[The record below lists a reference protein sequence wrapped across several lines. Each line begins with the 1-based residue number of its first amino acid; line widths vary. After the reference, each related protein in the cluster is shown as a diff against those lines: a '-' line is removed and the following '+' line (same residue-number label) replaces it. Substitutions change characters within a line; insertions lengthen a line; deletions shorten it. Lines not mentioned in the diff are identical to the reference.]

1 MCRNVTRKLQ
11 KSNYKNK
18 FSEVNWIKKIAQ
30 SKLQKANCT
39 MLMAQKYFTK
49 KTININ
55 YQNELHRA
63 NQKGNYTKQV
73 AQINFES
80 KFLKANCIKKFIQNK
95 FHKKAKKRN
104 C

>member
-1 MCRNVTRKLQ
+1 
-11 KSNYKNK
+11 
-18 FSEVNWIKKIAQ
+18 
-30 SKLQKANCT
+30 
-39 MLMAQKYFTK
+39 MLIAQKYFTK

-55 YQNELHRA
+55 YQNKLHRA

-95 FHKKAKKRN
+95 FHQKS
-104 C
+104 